1 MTLSHVDTG
10 EVLLTG
16 RLEVIE
22 LIELMRSTELAILAQ
37 MQALSIELITDAP
50 VWH

>member
-16 RLEVIE
+16 RLEV
-22 LIELMRSTELAILAQ
+22 IELMRSTELAILAQ